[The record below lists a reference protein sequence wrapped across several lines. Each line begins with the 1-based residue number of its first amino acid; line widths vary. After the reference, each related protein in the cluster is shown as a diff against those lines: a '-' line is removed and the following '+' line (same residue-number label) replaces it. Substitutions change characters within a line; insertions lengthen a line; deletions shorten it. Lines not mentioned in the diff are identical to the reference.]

1 VQIRMP
7 IIMLDQCDPMIL
19 TKTNYVVH
27 HYATGI
33 YVPDILT
40 MPQVDGFEIVKIY
53 DYDTKAA
60 KEFSETF
67 NGKPIVC
74 ENLEDMTNGVS
85 WVEAM
90 GELPLEY
97 LHLRLKNGMNVMI
110 MNISTDVFPES
121 CSFYA
126 SAYSKYGAVH
136 SEPIGDLQFLGG
148 GQKILE
154 MLKEMVETGKP
165 PVEYEVFLEP
175 IAVIEAGQLAQ
186 KVG

>member
-1 VQIRMP
+1 MNKIRLGFVRADTHAYYYG
-7 IIMLDQCDPMIL
+7 IMLDQCDPMIL
-19 TKTNYVVH
+19 MKTNYVVH
-27 HYATGI
+27 HYATSG
-33 YVPDILT
+33 
-40 MPQVDGFEIVKIY
+40 
-53 DYDTKAA
+53 
-60 KEFSETF
+60 
-67 NGKPIVC
+67 
-74 ENLEDMTNGVS
+74 
-85 WVEAM
+85 W
-90 GELPLEY
+90 
-97 LHLRLKNGMNVMI
+97 LKNGMNVMI

-154 MLKEMVETGKP
+154 MLKEMVETCKP